1 MFVLFWI
8 SSALGAT
15 WTVAPT
21 GASFDSIQDAIDA
34 STSGDTIQVASGTY
48 AESLNL
54 GGRSLTITAT
64 SGASSTFLTTSGT
77 QTSVQWTQSE
87 NGTLRRIHNP
97 ADKKVAHSTLKAAR
111 LSFKIVL

>member
-87 NGTLRRIHNP
+87 NGTLDGFTIQPTKGRAFDIKGGAP
-97 ADKKVAHSTLKAAR
+97 
-111 LSFKIVL
+111 SFKIVL